1 MITFHPYIKS
11 NKDDFYNL
19 NISWLKELF
28 LLEPYD
34 EFVLSNPKSAIL
46 DKGGYVFMGKLQGKI
61 VATFALT
68 PNKDGVYELNKMA
81 VHESF
86 RGKGFGNK
94 MMEFLIQFCIDNNI
108 NVIEL
113 YSNKQLENA
122 IHLYLKYGFVEVD
135 ITEDSPYQRADIKMS
150 LTLHIL

>member
-1 MITFHPYIKS
+1 MITFHPYTKS
-11 NKDDFYNL
+11 NKEDFYNL

-34 EFVLSNPKSAIL
+34 ESVLSNPKSAIL
-46 DKGGYVFMGKLQGKI
+46 DKGGYIFMGKFKGKI

-68 PNKDGVYELNKMA
+68 PCDDGAYELNKMA
-81 VHESF
+81 VHETF

-94 MMEFLIQFCIDNNI
+94 IMEFLIQFGIEKNI

-113 YSNKQLENA
+113 YSNKKLENA
-122 IHLYLKYGFVEVD
+122 IHLYLKYGFVEVE
-135 ITEDSPYQRADIKMS
+135 ISEDNPYQRCDIKMS
-150 LTLHIL
+150 QTLNEL

>member
-1 MITFHPYIKS
+1 MITFHPYTKS
-11 NKDDFYNL
+11 NKEDFYNL

-135 ITEDSPYQRADIKMS
+135 ITEDNPYQRADIKMS

>member
-1 MITFHPYIKS
+1 MITFHPYLES
-11 NKDDFYNL
+11 YKDDFYNL

-46 DKGGYVFMGKLQGKI
+46 DKGGYVFMGKSNGNI

-68 PNKDGVYELNKMA
+68 PTNDGVYELNKMA

-86 RGKGFGNK
+86 RGKGFGNCIMK
-94 MMEFLIQFCIDNNI
+94 FLIQFCIENNI
-108 NVIEL
+108 NVVEL
-113 YSNKQLENA
+113 YSNKKLENA
-122 IHLYLKYGFVEVD
+122 IHLYLKYGFVEVS
-135 ITEDSPYQRADIKMS
+135 ITKDNPYQRADIKMS
-150 LTLHIL
+150 LTLDIP

>member
-1 MITFHPYIKS
+1 
-11 NKDDFYNL
+11 
-19 NISWLKELF
+19 
-28 LLEPYD
+28 
-34 EFVLSNPKSAIL
+34 
-46 DKGGYVFMGKLQGKI
+46 MGKFKGKI

-68 PNKDGVYELNKMA
+68 PCNDGAYELNKMA
-81 VHESF
+81 VHETF

-94 MMEFLIQFCIDNNI
+94 IMEFLIQFGIEKNI

-113 YSNKQLENA
+113 YSNKKLENA

-135 ITEDSPYQRADIKMS
+135 ITEDNPYQRADIKMS

>member
-46 DKGGYVFMGKLQGKI
+46 DKGGYIFMGKFKGKI

-68 PNKDGVYELNKMA
+68 PCNDGAYELNKMA
-81 VHESF
+81 VHETF

-94 MMEFLIQFCIDNNI
+94 IMEFLIQFGIEKNI

-113 YSNKQLENA
+113 YSNKKLENA
-122 IHLYLKYGFVEVD
+122 IHLYLKYGFVEVE
-135 ITEDSPYQRADIKMS
+135 ISEDNPYQRCDIKMS
-150 LTLHIL
+150 QTLNEL

>member
-1 MITFHPYIKS
+1 MITFHPYTKS
-11 NKDDFYNL
+11 NKEDFYNL

-46 DKGGYVFMGKLQGKI
+46 DKGGYIFMGKFKGKI

-68 PNKDGVYELNKMA
+68 PCNDGAYELNKMA
-81 VHESF
+81 VHETF

-94 MMEFLIQFCIDNNI
+94 IMEFLIQFGIEKNI

-113 YSNKQLENA
+113 YSNKKLENA
-122 IHLYLKYGFVEVD
+122 IHLYLKYGFVEVE
-135 ITEDSPYQRADIKMS
+135 ISEDNPYQRCDIKMS
-150 LTLHIL
+150 QTLNEL

>member
-1 MITFHPYIKS
+1 LITFHPYTKS
-11 NKDDFYNL
+11 NKEDFYNL

-46 DKGGYVFMGKLQGKI
+46 DKGGYIFMGKFKGKI

-68 PNKDGVYELNKMA
+68 PCDDGAYELNKMA
-81 VHESF
+81 VHETF

-94 MMEFLIQFCIDNNI
+94 IMEFLIQFGIEKNI

-113 YSNKQLENA
+113 YSNKKLENA
-122 IHLYLKYGFVEVD
+122 IHLYLKYGFVEVE
-135 ITEDSPYQRADIKMS
+135 ISEDNPYQRCDIKMS
-150 LTLHIL
+150 QTLNEL

>member
-46 DKGGYVFMGKLQGKI
+46 DKGGYVFMGKLKGKI
-61 VATFALT
+61 VATFALN
-68 PNKDGVYELNKMA
+68 PAKM
-81 VHESF
+81 VFTNLTRWQFMNHLE
-86 RGKGFGNK
+86 GKVLVMK
-94 MMEFLIQFCIDNNI
+94 
-108 NVIEL
+108 
-113 YSNKQLENA
+113 
-122 IHLYLKYGFVEVD
+122 
-135 ITEDSPYQRADIKMS
+135 
-150 LTLHIL
+150 

>member
-1 MITFHPYIKS
+1 LITFHPYTKS
-11 NKDDFYNL
+11 NKEDFYNL

-46 DKGGYVFMGKLQGKI
+46 DKGGYIFMGKFKGKI

-68 PNKDGVYELNKMA
+68 PCNDGAYELNKMA
-81 VHESF
+81 VHETF

-94 MMEFLIQFCIDNNI
+94 IMEFLIQFGIEKNI

-113 YSNKQLENA
+113 YSNKKLENA
-122 IHLYLKYGFVEVD
+122 IHLYLKYGFVEVE
-135 ITEDSPYQRADIKMS
+135 ISEDNPYQRCDIKMS
-150 LTLHIL
+150 QTLNEL

>member
-1 MITFHPYIKS
+1 MITFHPYTKS
-11 NKDDFYNL
+11 NKEDFYNL

-46 DKGGYVFMGKLQGKI
+46 DKGGYIFMGKFKGKI

-68 PNKDGVYELNKMA
+68 PCVDGAYELNKMA
-81 VHESF
+81 VHETF

-94 MMEFLIQFCIDNNI
+94 IMEFLIQFGIEKNI

-113 YSNKQLENA
+113 YSNKKLENA
-122 IHLYLKYGFVEVD
+122 IHLYLKYGFVEVE
-135 ITEDSPYQRADIKMS
+135 ISEDNPYQRCDIKMS
-150 LTLHIL
+150 QTLNEL

>member
-1 MITFHPYIKS
+1 LITFHPYIKS

-46 DKGGYVFMGKLQGKI
+46 DKGGYIFMGKFKGKI

-68 PNKDGVYELNKMA
+68 PCNDGAYELNKMA
-81 VHESF
+81 VHETF

-94 MMEFLIQFCIDNNI
+94 IMEFLIQFGIEKNI

-113 YSNKQLENA
+113 YSNKKLENA
-122 IHLYLKYGFVEVD
+122 IHLYLKYGFVEVE
-135 ITEDSPYQRADIKMS
+135 ISEDNPYQRCDIKMS
-150 LTLHIL
+150 QTLNEL

>member
-1 MITFHPYIKS
+1 
-11 NKDDFYNL
+11 
-19 NISWLKELF
+19 
-28 LLEPYD
+28 
-34 EFVLSNPKSAIL
+34 
-46 DKGGYVFMGKLQGKI
+46 MGKLEGKI

-68 PNKDGVYELNKMA
+68 PSNNGIYELNKMA

-94 MMEFLIQFCIDNNI
+94 IMEFLIQFCIEKNI

-113 YSNKQLENA
+113 YSNKKLENA

-135 ITEDSPYQRADIKMS
+135 ITEDNPYQRADIRMS
-150 LTLHIL
+150 LALNNL

>member
-1 MITFHPYIKS
+1 LITFHPYIKS
-11 NKDDFYNL
+11 NRDDFYNL

-46 DKGGYVFMGKLQGKI
+46 DKRGYVFMGKLKENI
-61 VATFALT
+61 VANFALT
-68 PNKDGVYELNKMA
+68 PRNNGIYELNKMA
-81 VHESF
+81 DHESF

-94 MMEFLIQFCIDNNI
+94 IMEFLIQFCIEKNI

-113 YSNKQLENA
+113 YSNKKLENA

-135 ITEDSPYQRADIKMS
+135 ITEDNPYQRADIRMS
-150 LTLHIL
+150 LALNNL